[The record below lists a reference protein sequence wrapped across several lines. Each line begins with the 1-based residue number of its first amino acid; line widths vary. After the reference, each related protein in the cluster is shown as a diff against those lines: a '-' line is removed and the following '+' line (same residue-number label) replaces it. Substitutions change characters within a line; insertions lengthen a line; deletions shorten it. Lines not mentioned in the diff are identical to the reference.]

1 MREDVLV
8 RLKGV
13 QSFRDAGRA
22 GEEPVE
28 ILTAGTYRPEN
39 GSHVVLYDEVSEDGM
54 EVTKNRMV
62 LKQNAVEVHK
72 SGEIDVD
79 MIKKKK
85 KNSISCYSTPY
96 GDLEMGISTTALRMR
111 EWENRI
117 LAHINYALS
126 MNGQHVA
133 DCVMDIRVESVRISP
148 R

>member
-1 MREDVLV
+1 MKEDVLV

-13 QSFRDAGRA
+13 QSIRNTGQA

-28 ILTAGTYRPEN
+28 VLTAGTYHSEN
-39 GSHVVLYDEVSEDGM
+39 GSHVVLYDEVSGDGT

-62 LKQNAVEVHK
+62 LKRDAVEVHK
-72 SGEIDVD
+72 SGEINVD
-79 MIKKKK
+79 MIFEPGKK
-85 KNSISCYSTPY
+85 SISCYSTPY

-117 LAHINYALS
+117 LAHIDYALS

-133 DCVMDIRVESVRISP
+133 DCVMDIRVESVRTA
-148 R
+148 RE